1 MTPWALCTVQECS
14 QGDRGFSLQLAL
26 LTELARGGH
35 GGGDKHGLLSVSHGD
50 PATSSVFQ
58 NENFQL
64 HLTPPPLA
72 EE

>member
-1 MTPWALCTVQECS
+1 M
-14 QGDRGFSLQLAL
+14 QLAL

-64 HLTPPPLA
+64 HLTPPPVA

>member
-1 MTPWALCTVQECS
+1 M
-14 QGDRGFSLQLAL
+14 QLAL
-26 LTELARGGH
+26 LTELARG
-35 GGGDKHGLLSVSHGD
+35 DKHGPLSVSHGD

>member
-1 MTPWALCTVQECS
+1 MPWALCALQECS
-14 QGDRGFSLQLAL
+14 WVTEGFSLQLAL

-35 GGGDKHGLLSVSHGD
+35 GGGDKHGLLSVSQGD